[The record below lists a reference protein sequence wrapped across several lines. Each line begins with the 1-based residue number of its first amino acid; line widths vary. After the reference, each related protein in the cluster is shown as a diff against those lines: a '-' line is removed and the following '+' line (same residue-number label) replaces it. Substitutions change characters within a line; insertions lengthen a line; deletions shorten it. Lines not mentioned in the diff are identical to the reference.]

1 MIEIT
6 ATELGLLI
14 WAILATAFYL
24 DSKREVRMAKN
35 FISHILDDDQERDR
49 IVKEFKAVKRELENN
64 TRYM

>member
-6 ATELGLLI
+6 ATELGLLV
-14 WAILATAFYL
+14 WATLATAFYL

-35 FISHILDDDQERDR
+35 FIRHLLDDDTDRERMVR
-49 IVKEFKAVKRELENN
+49 EYKAVQRESENG

>member
-1 MIEIT
+1 MIEVT

-24 DSKREVRMAKN
+24 DSKRENRMAKH
-35 FISHILDDDQERDR
+35 FIRHILDDDQERDR
-49 IVKEFKAVKRELENN
+49 IVSEYKAVRSATENN

>member
-6 ATELGLLI
+6 TTELGLLI

-24 DSKREVRMAKN
+24 DTKRENRMAKH
-35 FISHILDDDQERDR
+35 FIRHILDDDQERER
-49 IVKEFKAVKRELENN
+49 IVGEYKAAQSATENG

>member
-6 ATELGLLI
+6 ATELGLLV
-14 WAILATAFYL
+14 WATLATAFYL

-35 FISHILDDDQERDR
+35 FIRHLLDDDTDRER
-49 IVKEFKAVKRELENN
+49 IVKEFKEVQREVENN

>member
-14 WAILATAFYL
+14 WATLATAFYL
-24 DSKREVRMAKN
+24 DSKREVRMAKH
-35 FISHILDDDQERDR
+35 FIRHILDDDGERER
-49 IVKEFKAVKRELENN
+49 IVKEFKAVQQETQNG

>member
-6 ATELGLLI
+6 ATEFGLLI

-24 DSKREVRMAKN
+24 DTKRENRMAKH
-35 FISHILDDDQERDR
+35 FIRHMLDDDSERER
-49 IVKEFKAVKRELENN
+49 IVGEYKAAQTATENN

>member
-24 DSKREVRMAKN
+24 DSKRENRMAKH
-35 FISHILDDDQERDR
+35 FIRHLLDDDSERDR
-49 IVKEFKAVKRELENN
+49 IVGEYKAAQSEAKSN

>member
-14 WAILATAFYL
+14 WAILATAFYV
-24 DSKREVRMAKN
+24 DSKREIRMAN
-35 FISHILDDDQERDR
+35 HFIRHLLDDDQERGR
-49 IVKEFKAVKRELENN
+49 IVGEYKAAQGEAKSN